1 MALKHI
7 KTVFSKPKYILFFLV
22 PSLLIATLY
31 LTVWA
36 NPAAFGALG
45 IGHLIFNWAFAL
57 TMPLLIGLVIAVQIH
72 NIREHKTCP
81 ATGTAGGFLG
91 GLLGVASVACPICP
105 AVFLGWLGLAGAV
118 SSAILSSIWFK
129 ALSIGLLVVA
139 LLAATKGRN

>member
-1 MALKHI
+1 
-7 KTVFSKPKYILFFLV
+7 
-22 PSLLIATLY
+22 LIGILY

-45 IGHLIFNWAFAL
+45 TGHLIFNWTFAL
-57 TMPLLIGLVIAVQIH
+57 AMPFLIGLVFAVQLH
-72 NIREHKTCP
+72 NLCENKTCP
-81 ATGTAGGFLG
+81 ATGTASGAVG
-91 GLLGVASVACPICP
+91 GLLGIASVACPICP

-129 ALSIGLLVVA
+129 TLSLLLLIVA